1 MTKLVRFLS
10 VQQLYS
16 GRNIDRRESL
26 HGSFRRHMACGWRPT
41 SSEIL
46 QFNEQWRRTPSR
58 LMGPI

>member
-16 GRNIDRRESL
+16 RRIIYRREPL
-26 HGSFRRHMACGWRPT
+26 HGSFRRHVACGRRPT

-46 QFNEQWRRTPSR
+46 QFNEQWRCTPSR
-58 LMGPI
+58 FLGPI